1 MAVRSRVVSW
11 ISSYL
16 FSVAGKPCVS
26 VSGAC
31 TSKTRNLV
39 AYSWLSHVGPFE
51 RLLLGPRRKQ
61 TATRGRTFGIPEVCK
76 RWVPS
81 GMAGNVTLSIMLG
94 EAFPSAM
101 GKNSPFDNSHDWPLR
116 KAGAWLPPTWAGS
129 RRRASVV
136 PRHKITSE
144 ISGRCCGS
152 LLQQRSTI
160 SQRPS
165 VKS

>member
-1 MAVRSRVVSW
+1 MASW

-31 TSKTRNLV
+31 VSKTRNLV
-39 AYSWLSHVGPFE
+39 AYSWFSHAVPFE
-51 RLLLGPRRKQ
+51 CLLLGPCRKQ
-61 TATRGRTFGIPEVCK
+61 IATRRRTFGIPEVCK
-76 RWVPS
+76 QRVPS
-81 GMAGNVTLSIMLG
+81 GIAGNVTLSIMLG
-94 EAFPSAM
+94 AAFPSAM
-101 GKNSPFDNSHDWPLR
+101 GRNSPFDNSHDWPPR
-116 KAGAWLPPTWAGS
+116 KAGAWLPLTWAGS

-136 PRHKITSE
+136 PKHKITSE